1 MRPERILT
9 ELGYD
14 GFRPGQLEA
23 IDMVM
28 KGQQLLVLL
37 PTGYGKSLIYR
48 TISRLI
54 DGVTFV
60 ISPLISLMKD
70 QVDFTMKFDPRW
82 GTSINSSLDPS
93 ERRERIW
100 KAANGFYKMI
110 YIAPERLRT
119 AEFAAMMEHLAPE
132 MLVVDEAHCV
142 NLWGHDF
149 RPDYLLIKKIRPK
162 FKRFM
167 ALTATA
173 SKGSVR
179 ELIKDLGGELHI
191 HRPVPVVR
199 TNFNFEIFETES
211 VERKLLLLSRIMKRD
226 YGSGII
232 YTTTRQEA
240 DFVADFL
247 RELGL
252 KATSY
257 HAGLGPEQRS
267 SRQDAFM
274 RGDVRF
280 VAATTAF
287 GMGIDKPDIDLVLH
301 WSVPESVEAYY
312 QEIGRGGRDGRPVD
326 AILFFSEDDVERR
339 KAMIK
344 AAMPSPE
351 TVNAMFNWI
360 VKNGKWFN
368 NEILFDPETVLHI
381 TDYDPTMLRIAM
393 SIMEAA
399 GAVEW
404 KESVTSRL
412 VVSERGSFH
421 EIDILERAET
431 TGESPFEVEKGI
443 WLAHFQEDLNL
454 KQTGPSLMRVSW
466 KNYVMT
472 DAFAEI
478 IDHITKAKFDRLQDM
493 INLVNFARHSSP
505 LKYLKNYFNEST
517 EPITSQNDN
526 DTAISPFSV
535 DKALNT
541 KSRKSDFPNFNSAP
555 LPPSGSGSHFS
566 AVWWLISRMTVFLAH
581 LIRTQS
587 HEGGMQSKKR
597 LPRSA
602 GHQSLNRKVHSSRLD
617 RAPHTIRYAISRIKD
632 GRRRL
637 SKHRFSRKELEFV
650 RNFMRRE
657 HPTELGSRLFH
668 GYIIDY
674 KYTFSAKQGK
684 IFSNTYKVLM
694 KLRSCRSLWSRDYF
708 AMRVKELLDRF
719 DEKGVLVPVTKV
731 KNDCDVLKL
740 IIESVSRET
749 DWPSVELSQL
759 RKGDFAVLLFD
770 EFDESKGTM
779 DLLEQARRVTGKTP
793 GIIGLVYKR

>member
-28 KGQQLLVLL
+28 QGQQLLVLL

-48 TISRLI
+48 TISKLI

-149 RPDYLLIKKIRPK
+149 RPDYLLIKRFRPK

-173 SKGSVR
+173 SKRSVR
-179 ELIKDLGGELHI
+179 ELIDDLGGELRI

-287 GMGIDKPDIDLVLH
+287 GMGIDKPDIDMILH
-301 WSVPESVEAYY
+301 WSIPESVEAYY

-339 KAMIK
+339 EAMIK

-351 TVNAMFNWI
+351 TVNSMFNWI

-368 NEILFDPETVLHI
+368 DEILFDPEAILHV

-412 VVSERGSFH
+412 MVSERGSSH
-421 EIDILERAET
+421 EVNILERAAA
-431 TGESPFEVEKGI
+431 TGESPFEIEKEI

-454 KQTGPSLMRVSW
+454 KQTGQSLMRVSW
-466 KNYVMT
+466 KSYVMA

-478 IDHITKAKFDRLQDM
+478 IDRITKAKLDRLQDM
-493 INLVNFARHSSP
+493 TKLVNFARHSSP
-505 LKYLKNYFNEST
+505 LTYLKDYFNET
-517 EPITSQNDN
+517 TKPVPPEDGINPIVVDQ
-526 DTAISPFSV
+526 AFKMRPRPSV
-535 DKALNT
+535 
-541 KSRKSDFPNFNSAP
+541 FPDFNSAP
-555 LPPSGSGSHFS
+555 LPPTGSGSRLD
-566 AVWWLISRMTVFLAH
+566 AVRRLVSRVTGFLAH
-581 LIRTQS
+581 LLGTQS
-587 HEGGMQSKKR
+587 HEGGASIRKR
-597 LPRSA
+597 VQRAEAHHRQP
-602 GHQSLNRKVHSSRLD
+602 LNRKVHGSRLD
-617 RAPHTIRYAISRIKD
+617 RAPHSIRYAISRIKD
-632 GRRRL
+632 RRRRL
-637 SKHRFSRKELEFV
+637 SKHCFSIKELGFV
-650 RNFMRRE
+650 RDFMRRE

-674 KYTFSAKQGK
+674 KYTFSAEQGRV
-684 IFSNTYKVLM
+684 FSNTYKALM

-708 AMRVKELLDRF
+708 AMRVRELLNRF
-719 DEKGVLVPVTKV
+719 DEKGVLVPVRRGES
-731 KNDCDVLKL
+731 DCDVLKL

-749 DWPSVELSQL
+749 DWPSEELSQL

-770 EFDESKGTM
+770 EFDESRGTM
-779 DLLEQARRVTGKTP
+779 ELLERAHRVTGRTP
-793 GIIGLVYKR
+793 GVIGLVYRR